1 MKIYKKFTSE
11 KLQLQ
16 KDSTYEKNH
25 HHGKSKWQKISDFDK
40 MARPHKL
47 NIGNIV
53 WVANDFA
60 TMKNPELATKWKV
73 PT

>member
-1 MKIYKKFTSE
+1 MRKAIIMARANGKKKT
-11 KLQLQ
+11 K
-16 KDSTYEKNH
+16 
-25 HHGKSKWQKISDFDK
+25 SDFDK

-47 NIGNIV
+47 NIGNIF

-60 TMKNPELATKWKV
+60 TMKNPELATKWNV